1 MSTIGDQYILGV
13 GRSDH
18 DRLHVISEIHDGDT
32 RELLKRAGLA
42 AGQRF
47 VEFGCGLGYVSRWAA
62 GLGAHATG
70 IDLNENQVEVA
81 QKMADEA
88 GLKTA
93 HFQVANI
100 YEHGLEPGSLDMTHC
115 RWLMV
120 HLSRTVDAM
129 RSIYAALKPG
139 GVMVCEEADVSAL
152 YAEPHSQAYLEFV
165 ELGLNAGKR
174 RGVDYTGGKRAH
186 LWAREAGFEIVH
198 VSAYQPHYI
207 SGKHKGFW
215 NWTMVTLGEGMI
227 REGTLGQ
234 ARLEELERGMRA
246 ADNDPHTVVAH
257 PRMHPL
263 IARKPVAA

>member
-32 RELLKRAGLA
+32 RELLKRAGLS
-42 AGQRF
+42 AGHRF

-62 GLGAHATG
+62 ELGAHATG
-70 IDLNENQVEVA
+70 IDLNEHQVEVA
-81 QKMADEA
+81 QRMADEA

-93 HFQVANI
+93 RFQVANV
-100 YEHGLEPGSLDMTHC
+100 YEHGLEPESVDVTHC
-115 RWLMV
+115 RWLLV
-120 HLSRTVDAM
+120 HLNRPVDAM

-139 GVMVCEEADVSAL
+139 GVMVCEECDASAI
-152 YAEPHSQAYLEFV
+152 YSEPPSLAYQEFV

-174 RGVDYTGGKRAH
+174 RGADYCGGKRAH

-198 VSAYQPHYI
+198 VNAYQPHYI

-215 NWTMVTLGEGMI
+215 NWTMVTAGEGMV
-227 REGTLGQ
+227 REGTLSEE
-234 ARLEELERGMRA
+234 RLRELERGMSA
-246 ADNDPHTVVAH
+246 ADMDPHTVVAH
-257 PRMHPL
+257 ARMHQL
-263 IARKPVAA
+263 IARKPA